1 MCTPPLQ
8 NDSLATL
15 LARLEGIL
23 GEVPQWMIRK
33 GRYSHRYYTRQGL
46 IYERSSSTVS
56 FDGALLQQLTGWP
69 ASGQAAA
76 SGLVAAVPLPLQ
88 LERNRGRGGCV
99 GFLVLLGGALDR
111 VVPPLHSHQ
120 QSEMLLP
127 LLAPVLAPLAWLRL
141 K

>member
-1 MCTPPLQ
+1 MLPLPAALLPTPPAISLCAPLALQ

-56 FDGALLQQLTGWP
+56 YDGDCFG
-69 ASGQAAA
+69 SSQACWHH
-76 SGLVAAVPLPLQ
+76 VTLQ
-88 LERNRGRGGCV
+88 LLGRSLPPCCPCSSRETELRWMCV
-99 GFLVLLGGALDR
+99 M
-111 VVPPLHSHQ
+111 LH
-120 QSEMLLP
+120 
-127 LLAPVLAPLAWLRL
+127 
-141 K
+141 

>member
-1 MCTPPLQ
+1 MTLRCSTICCRDEHDPGGAAHPVEGASPCTPAACPSCDQSACTPALQ

-56 FDGALLQQLTGWP
+56 VGGALLWQLTGCLV
-69 ASGQAAA
+69 SCHDAA
-76 SGLVAAVPLPLQ
+76 SGLVAAVLP
-88 LERNRGRGGCV
+88 
-99 GFLVLLGGALDR
+99 
-111 VVPPLHSHQ
+111 
-120 QSEMLLP
+120 
-127 LLAPVLAPLAWLRL
+127 APLAQEQ
-141 K
+141 

>member
-1 MCTPPLQ
+1 MQ

-56 FDGALLQQLTGWP
+56 SDGALLRQLAGWL
-69 ASGQAAA
+69 ASCQAAA
-76 SGLVAAVPLPLQ
+76 SGLVAAVPLPL
-88 LERNRGRGGCV
+88 
-99 GFLVLLGGALDR
+99 
-111 VVPPLHSHQ
+111 
-120 QSEMLLP
+120 
-127 LLAPVLAPLAWLRL
+127 
-141 K
+141 